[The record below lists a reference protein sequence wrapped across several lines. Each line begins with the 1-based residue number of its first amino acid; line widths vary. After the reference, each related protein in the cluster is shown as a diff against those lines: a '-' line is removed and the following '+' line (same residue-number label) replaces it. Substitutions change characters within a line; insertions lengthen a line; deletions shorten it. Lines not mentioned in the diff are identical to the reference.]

1 MEDPLFLYS
10 ALNTTS
16 LPTALPLNVMINPMN
31 NSTVTDLMTNA
42 TFKPF
47 NVFLVIL
54 LRSRKEPSSSDIF
67 LGCLA
72 FMDAYFG
79 IMVPF
84 SYLNFYYW
92 HSKDVWSALNPLF
105 LSCICLDRFVAVLCP
120 VLYLFG
126 SVRGGPL
133 FLSCTVWIGSWRSS
147 VPVLYLFGSVRGG
160 PLFLSCIC
168 LDRFVAVLF
177 PLAYGQLKD
186 TKYRVALSAVVLGLT
201 FTYASAKTVGGL
213 PNFEKVLTWTILAT
227 FAWMVFCN
235 GAILVALKSS
245 GGSGKDNMHPMKKK
259 AFKIVMS
266 VLSIIVFPFE
276 DHYPPDTFRCLV
288 QPVGYAFINISRSIQ
303 PIIYLSRL
311 EKIPVL
317 PDAWTKWCCSSNEKV
332 KEVKVE
338 TISPA

>member
-16 LPTALPLNVMINPMN
+16 LPTALPLNVMIN

-47 NVFLVIL
+47 NVFEGCEEMVAGILFDLTVQTFNVILGLPANILVLVIL

-92 HSKDVWSALNPLF
+92 HSKDVWSALKF
-105 LSCICLDRFVAVLCP
+105 SYGVKDA
-120 VLYLFG
+120 
-126 SVRGGPL
+126 S
-133 FLSCTVWIGSWRSS
+133 
-147 VPVLYLFGSVRGG
+147 G

-213 PNFEKVLTWTILAT
+213 PNFEKVLTGTILAT
-227 FAWMVFCN
+227 FAWMVLCN

-245 GGSGKDNMHPMKKK
+245 RGSGKDNMHPMKKK
-259 AFKIVMS
+259 AFKMVMS
-266 VLSIIVFPFE
+266 VLSIIVFNYLPPVALFPFE

-288 QPVGYAFINISRSIQ
+288 QPVGYAFINISSSIQ

-311 EKIPVL
+311 EKIPFL
-317 PDAWTKWCCSSNEKV
+317 PDAWTKWCCSSNLKV